1 MGTDVDWHHEL
12 DASFGS
18 GHDVPPGH
26 YVAAGRTA
34 VRRRRAAS
42 FAIVAS
48 MVMGVG
54 AAWVSGPGGTPRGD
68 APVATQGPTAT
79 ATADG
84 SDEAET
90 SEEQAQRA
98 RSLARMREMAR
109 SEAVQFD
116 NAGALTQEGELVLA
130 PGEGPVLEQ
139 VVNPMGY
146 TAEQGHSLGVRV
158 MKDGKEQYG
167 LLTVYP
173 DGSSATWV
181 RRTGDFA
188 GWLAQAVR
196 SQSSLDVLNGVT
208 PATGD
213 TSGMPWLSLSP
224 AGDVE
229 AARPGVTIVEMRPG
243 VDLGGNFGQGAE
255 SAGVVRLV
263 VDGRSE
269 FAAWTVFD
277 GRINVEPAG
286 GTFESMAAFIEWATA
301 QYATGDGMR

>member
-1 MGTDVDWHHEL
+1 MSTDVDWQHEL
-12 DASFGS
+12 DSSFGT
-18 GHDVPPGH
+18 GHDLPPGH

-42 FAIVAS
+42 FAIATALVAC
-48 MVMGVG
+48 VG
-54 AAWVSGPGGTPRGD
+54 TAWSIGPGGTPQSD
-68 APVATQGPTAT
+68 APVATQP
-79 ATADG
+79 ADPEV
-84 SDEAET
+84 DDP
-90 SEEQAQRA
+90 SEESEEEAQRA
-98 RSLARMREMAR
+98 RSLARMRDMAR
-109 SEAVQFD
+109 NEAVQFQ
-116 NAGALTQEGELVLA
+116 NAGALTQEGVLVLA
-130 PGEGPVLEQ
+130 PGAGPVLEQ
-139 VVNPMGY
+139 VANPMGY
-146 TAEQGHSLGVRV
+146 TPEQGHSLGLRV

-173 DGSSATWV
+173 DSSSATYVWK
-181 RRTGDFA
+181 TGDFA

-208 PATGD
+208 SSTGD

-229 AARPGVTIVEMRPG
+229 AARPGVTIVEVRPG
-243 VDLGGNFGQGAE
+243 ADLGGNFGQGAE

-269 FAAWTVFD
+269 FAAWTVRD

-286 GTFESMAAFIEWATA
+286 GTFESTDAFIEWATA